1 VNRKGY
7 SVDMSTERI
16 IETILQT
23 KKLENTT
30 IGLAAYLARAG
41 HADCTR
47 DVQEWWKRQ
56 GGTVSDAGAA
66 K

>member
-1 VNRKGY
+1 
-7 SVDMSTERI
+7 MSTERI

-23 KKLENTT
+23 KKLENTS

-56 GGTVSDAGAA
+56 GGTVSDAGAG